1 MTSVPRQERL
11 PLHPTRTK
19 QVTPVTSCPILASA
33 STSLLE
39 PDATTSAS
47 APVLAVAVDGALRV
61 RTLAPSLLVPLE
73 NEHELL
79 RRWLSS
85 VLWAG

>member
-1 MTSVPRQERL
+1 MTQVCRVRSGSLNHSNEKSPVVYRPPR
-11 PLHPTRTK
+11 
-19 QVTPVTSCPILASA
+19 
-33 STSLLE
+33 LE